1 MNIPLA
7 LAKAADASL
16 PTLVDE
22 GRLVLRIRLTHASG
36 GSNSTAEAGSL
47 GATLFVAVLSSTL
60 AFSLLASSSVVGR
73 GAGVDA
79 IGCVCVVRSIIRGVS
94 FGWSQFSNFRNHTP
108 KIAELPPIV

>member
-1 MNIPLA
+1 MKIPLA

-47 GATLFVAVLSSTL
+47 GAMLLDAGVVAVLSSTL
-60 AFSLLASSSVVGR
+60 AFSLLASSIVVG
-73 GAGVDA
+73 GDPGVDV
-79 IGCVCVVRSIIRGVS
+79 I
-94 FGWSQFSNFRNHTP
+94 P
-108 KIAELPPIV
+108 